1 MLCINNAD
9 LNHLNLY
16 GMYIYKINL
25 AIATKSIIL
34 LLYFATVTLLFFT
47 YYYFAILYNNEAIKY

>member
-34 LLYFATVTLLFFT
+34 LLYFATVTL
-47 YYYFAILYNNEAIKY
+47 